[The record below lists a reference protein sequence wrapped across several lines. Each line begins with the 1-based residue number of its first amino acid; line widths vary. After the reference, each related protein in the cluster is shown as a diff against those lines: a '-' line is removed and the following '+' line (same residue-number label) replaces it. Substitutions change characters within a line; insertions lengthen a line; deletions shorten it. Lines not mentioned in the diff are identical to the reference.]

1 MSNGTDGRTEFNPRR
16 LRVARERRGLTKE
29 ALAGR
34 CGVTRR
40 TVTDWE
46 AGKAE
51 NPPAEAIAEA
61 LGFPVGFFFQGDL
74 DDVGVDAVSF
84 RALTATTKRQV
95 HKVLAAASLISS
107 FSSWMDENFRTPAPD
122 VPGYEVL
129 RPSGSELEPLPVE
142 AAESLRARWGLG
154 VQPVKDMLALLESR
168 GVRIFG
174 LPPEE
179 REVDAFS
186 YWHGARPLIYLNVAK
201 SAERLR
207 FDLAHELGHL
217 CMHRGVTTSRAR
229 RFEID
234 ANAFASAFLMPR
246 QGVVAQLPG
255 TVTLDDV
262 FTLKRHWRVSATAM
276 VRRLWQLDRITPWQY
291 RSWTAELSQ
300 RGFRASEPD
309 GLPHEQSTLLRKVMV
324 LARKEGW
331 GLEALAGR
339 LGIPVSELSA
349 AVAGLTLTPVPGSS
363 GGTSR
368 ARGRAAERR
377 RGASAGP
384 GLHLVE

>member
-1 MSNGTDGRTEFNPRR
+1 MSKESDGRAAFNPHR
-16 LRVARERRGLTKE
+16 LRVARQRRGLTKE

-46 AGKAE
+46 AGKVE
-51 NPPAEAIAEA
+51 TPPVEAIAEA
-61 LGFPVGFFFQGDL
+61 LGFPVGFFFRGDL
-74 DDVGVDAVSF
+74 DDVRVDAVSF
-84 RALTATTKRQV
+84 RALTTTTKRQV
-95 HKVLAAASLISS
+95 HKVLAAASLIGS
-107 FSSWMDENFRTPAPD
+107 FSSWMDENFRTPPPD
-122 VPGYEVL
+122 VPGYQEL
-129 RPSGSELEPLPVE
+129 RPPGSEPSPVE
-142 AAESLRARWGLG
+142 VAEALRARWGLG
-154 VQPVKDMLALLESR
+154 VRPVTDMLALVESR

-186 YWHGARPLIYLNVAK
+186 YWHGARPLIFLNVAK

-234 ANAFASAFLMPR
+234 ANAFASAFLMPH
-246 QGVVAQLPG
+246 QGVARQLRS
-255 TVTLDDV
+255 TVLLADV
-262 FTLKRHWRVSATAM
+262 FTLKRHWKVSATAM
-276 VRRLWQLDRITPWQY
+276 VRRLWQLGRITPWQY
-291 RSWTAELSQ
+291 RSWMVELSQ
-300 RGFRASEPD
+300 RGFRGSEPD
-309 GLPHEQSTLLRKVMV
+309 GLPHEQSILLRKVMV

-331 GLEALAGR
+331 GLAALAAR
-339 LGIPVSELSA
+339 LGIPAAELSA
-349 AVAGLTLTPVPGSS
+349 AVAGLTLTPVPGPS
-363 GGTSR
+363 GGN
-368 ARGRAAERR
+368 GRAAARTAGR
-377 RGASAGP
+377 QAGAPVGP